1 MVEVKQMETEMCL
14 LLLHLEAQENMK
26 KKQGSEVHHH
36 PAVITVIRKSRGK
49 GNVYSSS
56 QILLQTK
63 HLKTEKMQVRQVK
76 H

>member
-14 LLLHLEAQENMK
+14 LLLHLEAQENVK

-49 GNVYSSS
+49 GNVYS
-56 QILLQTK
+56 
-63 HLKTEKMQVRQVK
+63 
-76 H
+76 